1 MRLYAGT
8 IVKSESAEAGYTDG
22 GVGGTNGLTVGDEHG
37 DGEALIIAK
46 LVAGE
51 TLVADS
57 A

>member
-1 MRLYAGT
+1 MYAGT